1 MRSTGARVYDRS
13 LIMTPQ
19 PPSRPAGDLDTHT
32 APLSIGE
39 VLPAFRQAVSDI
51 ETAYALRKP
60 KTANQ
65 VTPPQLREAF
75 DQVLNIATNLSAA
88 AGGAADMRAV
98 DITQLGDYGLGLL
111 GDLGAWAQQL
121 QLSEAKAQTER
132 MAVALADWCVTFGGE
147 LKALEPV
154 VNGLASLANQ
164 VRDAAALE
172 QLAQFMT
179 RVLSASDA
187 SIKQDLEKT
196 NPGRPWR
203 ILHFNRA
210 IVATRSHN
218 TALMEQVFDEL
229 IRALPDDVAQFFQ
242 EGMQQME
249 ALNYPPQ
256 VRAVMDRYYRAWTQH
271 RVH

>member
-1 MRSTGARVYDRS
+1 MYDRS

-19 PPSRPAGDLDTHT
+19 PPSRAAGDPDTHT
-32 APLSIGE
+32 APLSVAE
-39 VLPAFRQAVSDI
+39 VLPAFWQAVSEI
-51 ETAYALRKP
+51 ETEYALRKP
-60 KTANQ
+60 KTTNQ

-75 DQVLNIATNLSAA
+75 QQVLDIATKLSTAK
-88 AGGAADMRAV
+88 GGATDLRAA
-98 DITQLGDYGLGLL
+98 DITQLGDQGLGVL
-111 GDLGAWAQQL
+111 GDLGEWAQQL
-121 QLSEAKAQTER
+121 KLREAKGQTER
-132 MAVALADWCVTFGGE
+132 MAVALADWCITFGGE
-147 LKALEPV
+147 LTVLEPV

-164 VRDAAALE
+164 VRDATALE
-172 QLAQFMT
+172 RLAQFMT
-179 RVLSASDA
+179 RVLSASGG
-187 SIKQDLEKT
+187 SIKQDIDKT

-249 ALNYPPQ
+249 ALDYPPQ
-256 VRAVMDRYYRAWTQH
+256 VRAVMERYYRAWTQH
-271 RVH
+271 KVH

>member
-1 MRSTGARVYDRS
+1 MRSNRARVYDRS

-19 PPSRPAGDLDTHT
+19 SPSRPAGDPDTHT
-32 APLSIGE
+32 APLSIAE
-39 VLPAFRQAVSDI
+39 VLPAFRQAVAEI
-51 ETAYALRKP
+51 ETEYALRKL
-60 KTANQ
+60 KSTNQ
-65 VTPPQLREAF
+65 ATPPLLREAF
-75 DQVLNIATNLSAA
+75 QQVLDIATNLSTAS
-88 AGGAADMRAV
+88 GGAADLQAA
-98 DITQLGDYGLGLL
+98 DITELGDQGLAVL

-121 QLSEAKAQTER
+121 KLREAKAQTER
-132 MAVALADWCVTFGGE
+132 MAVALADWCITFGGE

-164 VRDAAALE
+164 VRDATALE
-172 QLAQFMT
+172 RLALFMT
-179 RVLSASDA
+179 RVLSASDG
-187 SIKQDLEKT
+187 SIKQDMEKT
-196 NPGRPWR
+196 DPGRPWR

-249 ALNYPPQ
+249 ALDYPPQ

>member
-32 APLSIGE
+32 APLSIPE
-39 VLPAFRQAVSDI
+39 LLPAFRQAVSEI
-51 ETAYALRKP
+51 ETVYALRKSE
-60 KTANQ
+60 TTNQ
-65 VTPPQLREAF
+65 ATPPQLREAF
-75 DQVLNIATNLSAA
+75 EQVLNVATTQSSADS
-88 AGGAADMRAV
+88 GAADMSAA
-98 DITQLGDYGLGLL
+98 DITKLGDYGLGVL
-111 GDLGAWAQQL
+111 GDLGTWAQQL
-121 QLSEAKAQTER
+121 KLRDAKAQMER

-154 VNGLASLANQ
+154 VNGLATLANQ

-172 QLAQFMT
+172 RLALFMT

-187 SIKQDLEKT
+187 SVKQDLEKT
-196 NPGRPWR
+196 DPGRPWR

-271 RVH
+271 QVH